1 MLVAEGG
8 GARKRARSLSDA
20 AQGSTSRPKAW
31 SVFELFR
38 FDWIKGQRASGKPF
52 NPATK
57 ESWDA
62 CKAAFAALS
71 PARLDELKNRKVA
84 SDLSTAR
91 ERLQQK
97 TSQAPPGSDLQIVV
111 AQAQEDQ
118 SREDGW
124 RTMMQR
130 LGQADGAPD
139 TTQPPFPKHVTCQ
152 SFNSSLVDQASGQA
166 INAPSQIAQSESFPL
181 RPGDLRER
189 LFSRKVN
196 LSNEINDFRNRAT
209 RFVSGGDMPDRV
221 EYPDCCGELCRNHN
235 TRRSV
240 LFHDRLLELLKTVVQ
255 SGCGRTKGWAK
266 HVPAAN
272 ICLAAEC
279 YVDRDPARPNV
290 PAHPSRVTFYAVAS
304 ASGRQA
310 HHPAQINLVQL
321 QPDTACATLLVCY
334 YYYYYCICRQ
344 SDYSPLPPLP
354 FRFE

>member
-1 MLVAEGG
+1 
-8 GARKRARSLSDA
+8 
-20 AQGSTSRPKAW
+20 
-31 SVFELFR
+31 
-38 FDWIKGQRASGKPF
+38 
-52 NPATK
+52 
-57 ESWDA
+57 
-62 CKAAFAALS
+62 
-71 PARLDELKNRKVA
+71 
-84 SDLSTAR
+84 
-91 ERLQQK
+91 
-97 TSQAPPGSDLQIVV
+97 
-111 AQAQEDQ
+111 
-118 SREDGW
+118 
-124 RTMMQR
+124 MQR